1 MWTLTKQTPTQGII
15 SCYLRASK
23 KNTNDQISH
32 FKSPQ
37 HKTHLKEEI
46 IQTKRLNSQTKAKE
60 KINYL
65 QCSPVHRSI
74 QNSIDQQ
81 GNSPSHTKP
90 AQATIEV
97 SMKNKNSTKLA
108 QSPER
113 ISAATTSSLLDN
125 ITKNNNLT
133 TISHGERNNVPRLI
147 SPIVNIGNF
156 NNTTNSLKEGQSNN
170 ININNNNFNASPN
183 HNNIDKFLNDKNI
196 GNKNAKNQTNS
207 SKLNTRQTLMNVVK
221 KSNELNSMKKTN
233 NSNISSISTA
243 SNITP
248 NQIKKPSSN
257 IPIVIDLKKEKNT
270 LNTINVTENND
281 KKNVNKQTI
290 VVEKKNDKKNSITNF
305 SEKDKKLE
313 INELAKT
320 NTFNQK
326 LPEKLSSEKIAIDRN
341 RKDTASSIKKPSSQF
356 GNNNVQNKSK
366 NSLKSDKDYSGDTD
380 IENLLQKKQTDF
392 ACCTINDIN
401 EIQAKLIKY
410 CEENNVRFK
419 DVNKD

>member
-1 MWTLTKQTPTQGII
+1 
-15 SCYLRASK
+15 
-23 KNTNDQISH
+23 
-32 FKSPQ
+32 
-37 HKTHLKEEI
+37 
-46 IQTKRLNSQTKAKE
+46 
-60 KINYL
+60 
-65 QCSPVHRSI
+65 
-74 QNSIDQQ
+74 
-81 GNSPSHTKP
+81 
-90 AQATIEV
+90 
-97 SMKNKNSTKLA
+97 MKNKNSTKLA

-170 ININNNNFNASPN
+170 MNINNNNLNASPN

-196 GNKNAKNQTNS
+196 GNKNAKNQNNS
-207 SKLNTRQTLMNVVK
+207 SKLNTRQTLMNTVK
-221 KSNELNSMKKTN
+221 KSNDLNSMKKTN
-233 NSNISSISTA
+233 NSIISSITTS

-248 NQIKKPSSN
+248 NQIKKLSSN

-270 LNTINVTENND
+270 LNTINVTETND

-290 VVEKKNDKKNSITNF
+290 VVEKKNDKKNSITNY
-305 SEKDKKLE
+305 SEKDKKAE

-326 LPEKLSSEKIAIDRN
+326 LPEKLSSEKIAIERNN
-341 RKDTASSIKKPSSQF
+341 RKDTGSSIKKPSSQF
-356 GNNNVQNKSK
+356 GINVQNKSK
-366 NSLKSDKDYSGDTD
+366 NSLKSDKDNSGDNE

-401 EIQAKLIKY
+401 EIHGFF
-410 CEENNVRFK
+410 CS
-419 DVNKD
+419 